1 MPGLIEDYA
10 IVGDCETAALVGR
23 DGSIDWLA
31 LPRFDSAACF
41 AALLGGPENGRWLIA
56 PAARDAKAT
65 RRYREG
71 TLILETAFETAEGA
85 AVLVDGMGRR
95 DDGADLVRVVRGVRG
110 RIAFRT
116 ELVLRFEYGVI
127 VPWTRRL
134 EDGRLTAV
142 AGPDRVTLRTPV
154 EVRGEDLRTV
164 AEFAVGAG
172 EEVPFVLTWSPSYR
186 PIPAPADA
194 GRTLD
199 EATAGWKAW
208 AGSYKA
214 EGSGEWSEAVLR
226 SLITLKALTHRE
238 TGGIVAAATTS
249 LPEQLGGPRN
259 WDYRFC
265 WLRDA
270 TITLYALANSGFLE
284 EAAAWREWLL
294 RAVAGLPSQMQI
306 MYGLAGERRLTEYE
320 VPWLAGLRGR
330 RTRADRQRGLGPAA
344 AGRLRRG
351 AGRALPGA
359 AHGPGAERGG
369 LGAGAA
375 AGRAPG
381 DGLGP
386 AGRGHL
392 GGARRPRATS
402 PTPR

>member
-1 MPGLIEDYA
+1 M
-10 IVGDCETAALVGR
+10 
-23 DGSIDWLA
+23 
-31 LPRFDSAACF
+31 
-41 AALLGGPENGRWLIA
+41 
-56 PAARDAKAT
+56 
-65 RRYREG
+65 
-71 TLILETAFETAEGA
+71 
-85 AVLVDGMGRR
+85 
-95 DDGADLVRVVRGVRG
+95 
-110 RIAFRT
+110 
-116 ELVLRFEYGVI
+116 
-127 VPWTRRL
+127 
-134 EDGRLTAV
+134 
-142 AGPDRVTLRTPV
+142 
-154 EVRGEDLRTV
+154 
-164 AEFAVGAG
+164 
-172 EEVPFVLTWSPSYR
+172 SYR
-186 PIPAPADA
+186 
-194 GRTLD
+194 
-199 EATAGWKAW
+199 
-208 AGSYKA
+208 A

-330 RTRADRQRGLGPAA
+330 RTRADRQRRLGPAA
-344 AGRLRRG
+344 ARRLRRG

-369 LGAGAA
+369 LDAGAA

-381 DGLGP
+381 DGLGA